1 MKKYSSVNRL
11 AKAPEGV
18 LKECGLMDGDLQ
30 AVLEWQRGFQQGF
43 QQHQQQ
49 QGFQQEFHQP
59 FQAKVESHGHMKTRP
74 DRFVL
79 VSQYSSEL
87 QILDDKAKESWQ
99 IFLYYVYA
107 KHPPPGPDKKL
118 FAGELNAQ
126 TKKSALL
133 LAIKHF
139 HSNKMVD
146 SENHTLKFL
155 HEEITKRLNR
165 LNRD

>member
-1 MKKYSSVNRL
+1 MNQTS
-11 AKAPEGV
+11 
-18 LKECGLMDGDLQ
+18 
-30 AVLEWQRGFQQGF
+30 
-43 QQHQQQ
+43 
-49 QGFQQEFHQP
+49 QP
-59 FQAKVESHGHMKTRP
+59 ATRP

-87 QILDDKAKESWQ
+87 QMLDDRAKESWQ
-99 IFLYYVYA
+99 GFLYFVYNQYS
-107 KHPPPGPDKKL
+107 PGPGKKL

-139 HSNKMVD
+139 HPDKMVE